1 MKPNDKTCL
10 VTRSKCYLM
19 LGNSTKALADSES
32 ALENDEDGKGKDIR
46 VSSGFYAYFLFIDN
60 LGLIDI

>member
-19 LGNSTKALADSES
+19 LGNSNKALADAES
-32 ALENDEDGKGKDIR
+32 ALEVDEEGKGKDIR
-46 VSSGFYAYFLFIDN
+46 VSSAFMWMCVYFLVDT
-60 LGLIDI
+60 LD